1 MLQSDEREILID
13 IRFEKADEN
22 LKTARLVFDA
32 SPDNAASAAYYC
44 VLHSIQALFLQH
56 GISTTKKRGHRSG
69 IDLFNRNFVHAGVF
83 SKEIGAIAGQ
93 LETMRNIGV
102 YAIDREVSQDEALRA
117 IADAE
122 KFNAAI
128 RMHVREQQQKESR
141 KATEQNHD
149 IKGQKEQLTQPNKA
163 DLGELE
169 SERSLQE
176 ALERLPFLDPVVKDT
191 LKEFVLR
198 LKEAE
203 GENLMRVVLFGSMA
217 RGDFDEESD
226 TDVFVLL
233 KEGDEF
239 QKLMEVSDICSDTS
253 YDMAFD
259 NPENSEQ
266 WYVLLSPLV
275 ETEQSIERV
284 IKGIPRW
291 RLEPVFEAIRE
302 EGVTLFDV
310 GSKREEYPYRVFSTE
325 ITG

>member
-56 GISTTKKRGHRSG
+56 GLSATKKRGHRSG

-149 IKGQKEQLTQPNKA
+149 IKGQKEQLAQPNKA

-275 ETEQSIERV
+275 ETEQSIKRA

-291 RLEPVFEAIRE
+291 RLEPVFDAIRE

-310 GSKREEYPYRVFSTE
+310 GAKREEYPYRVFSTE